1 MLTFV
6 LCMCLVVGVG
16 TEKVGD
22 AGCTQVQL
30 REEAMCEDR
39 EVEECG
45 VCRTVLA
52 RNCMIIMKKVLVPH
66 KYKVCKNTEG
76 KCLAGVRRSCSTR

>member
-16 TEKVGD
+16 AEKVGD

-52 RNCMIIMKKVLVPH
+52 KNCMITMKKVLVPH

-76 KCLAGVRRSCSTR
+76 KCLAGVRRSCSSR